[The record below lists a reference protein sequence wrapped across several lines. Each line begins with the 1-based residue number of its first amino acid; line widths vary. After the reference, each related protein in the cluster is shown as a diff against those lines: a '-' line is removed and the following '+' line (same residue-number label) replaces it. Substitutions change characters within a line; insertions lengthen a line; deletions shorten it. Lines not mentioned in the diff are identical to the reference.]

1 MRSDFQDFLSV
12 SNSLISGVFCEIG
25 YVSLCSAQFESCHRK
40 FDGDEGSPWSIVVRY
55 QNVCHNIKI
64 RCNNSSALALAF
76 LRLLRF
82 SLRLAFLGLTLRLAL
97 SFRWRAAVLLG
108 PFPLLTKK

>member
-1 MRSDFQDFLSV
+1 MFLCVPPS
-12 SNSLISGVFCEIG
+12 SNHVI
-25 YVSLCSAQFESCHRK
+25 VSLT
-40 FDGDEGSPWSIVVRY
+40 DDEGSPWSIVVRY

-108 PFPLLTKK
+108 PFPLLPLILTADTSLDRSGVRFRC

>member
-1 MRSDFQDFLSV
+1 MFLCVPPS
-12 SNSLISGVFCEIG
+12 SNHVI
-25 YVSLCSAQFESCHRK
+25 VSLT
-40 FDGDEGSPWSIVVRY
+40 DDEGSPWSIVVRY

-76 LRLLRF
+76 LRFLRF

-108 PFPLLTKK
+108 PFPLLPTADTSQDRSGVRFRC